1 MKLWEKILTKMGF
14 IILILILIVI
24 MNCSL
29 FVGNYEISFEE
40 YLMFLKKLFGL
51 ESTLSLEKYGMLQ
64 SVIFEI
70 RLPRI
75 VAATIIGASLAISG
89 SAFQA
94 MFVNPLVSPGILGVL
109 SGASFGAALGMVL
122 GWSWFFINLSTF
134 VFGILAVL
142 LALTISFIYTSAK
155 NMIILV
161 LGGIISSS
169 LFSALLSIVKYTAD
183 PYNTLPAITYWLMGS
198 LSFSTS
204 SMVWNLTIPMICG
217 ILILLFFSKYLNA
230 LSLGDEEAKALGV
243 DTLKVKII
251 VILVATF
258 ISALSVILA
267 GIIGWIGLI
276 IPHIARLLFG
286 ADNKIILP
294 ISAILGA
301 IFLLIVD
308 NASRVIFSFEVPIGI
323 VTAIIGIPIFI
334 LVLKNAKRG
343 F

>member
-1 MKLWEKILTKMGF
+1 MNKLTFIFLI
-14 IILILILIVI
+14 IILIVLINI
-24 MNCSL
+24 SL
-29 FVGNYEISFEE
+29 FIGNFQITFDE
-40 YLMFLKKLFGL
+40 YLNFIKVFLGF
-51 ESTLSLEKYGMLQ
+51 ESTLDLKRYEVIK
-64 SVIFEI
+64 SVIFDI

-75 VAATIIGASLAISG
+75 IAAILIGSSLAISG
-89 SAFQA
+89 AAFQA

-109 SGASFGAALGMVL
+109 SGASFGAALGMIMQ
-122 GWSWFFINLSTF
+122 WNWFFINLSTF
-134 VFGILAVL
+134 IFGMIAVL
-142 LALTISFIYTSAK
+142 FALLISFIYSSAK

-169 LFSALLSIVKYTAD
+169 LFSALLSIIKYAAD
-183 PYNTLPAITYWLMGS
+183 PYDTLPAITYWLMGS

-204 SMVWNLTIPMICG
+204 NIVWNLTIPMFLG
-217 ILILLFFSKYLNA
+217 IFLLIFFSKYLNA
-230 LSLGDEEAKALGV
+230 LSLGDEEAKALGI
-243 DTLKVKII
+243 DIKKVKLI
-251 VILVATF
+251 VIITATF

-294 ISAILGA
+294 ISALLGA

-308 NASRVIFSFEVPIGI
+308 NSSRIIFSFEIPIGI

-334 LVLKNAKRG
+334 MVLKNAKRG

>member
-1 MKLWEKILTKMGF
+1 MNKFTFIFFILLL
-14 IILILILIVI
+14 IILI
-24 MNCSL
+24 NCSL
-29 FVGNYEISFEE
+29 FIGNYQISLNE
-40 YLMFLKKLFGL
+40 YIEFIKVYLGFK
-51 ESTLSLEKYGMLQ
+51 SDISLEKYEMLQ

-75 VAATIIGASLAISG
+75 IGAVLIGSSLAISG
-89 SAFQA
+89 ATFQA

-122 GWSWFFINLSTF
+122 GWNWFFINVSTF
-134 VFGILAVL
+134 IFGMGAVIF
-142 LALTISFIYTSAK
+142 ALVISFIYSSAK

-169 LFSALLSIVKYTAD
+169 LFSALLSIVKYAAD

-198 LSFSTS
+198 LAFSTS
-204 SMVWNLTIPMICG
+204 DIVWKLSIPMLLG
-217 ILILLFFSKYLNA
+217 MLTLIFVSKYLNA

-243 DTLKVKII
+243 DTKKVKLVVII
-251 VILVATF
+251 VATL

-294 ISAILGA
+294 ISALLGA
-301 IFLLIVD
+301 IFLLVVD
-308 NASRVIFSFEVPIGI
+308 NLSRIIFTFEIPIGI
-323 VTAIIGIPIFI
+323 VTAILGIPIFI
-334 LVLKNAKRG
+334 IVLKNAKKG

>member
-1 MKLWEKILTKMGF
+1 MNKYLFLILSL
-14 IILILILIVI
+14 IILI
-24 MNCSL
+24 NSSL
-29 FVGNYEISFEE
+29 FIGNYEISFDN
-40 YLMFLKKLFGL
+40 YLNFLKALFSF
-51 ESTLSLEKYGMLQ
+51 ESNLSKEQYDLLK
-64 SVIFEI
+64 SIIFDI

-75 VAATIIGASLAISG
+75 IAAAMIGASLAISG
-89 SAFQA
+89 ASFQA

-122 GWSWFFINLSTF
+122 GWSWFFINISTF
-134 VFGILAVL
+134 IFGFLAVIF
-142 LALTISFIYTSAK
+142 ALFISYIYSSAK

-169 LFSALLSIVKYTAD
+169 LFSALLSILKYSAD
-183 PYNTLPAITYWLMGS
+183 PYDTLPAITYWLMGS

-204 SMVWNLTIPMICG
+204 SIVWNLTIPLILG
-217 ILILLFFSKYLNA
+217 VFILIFLSKYLNA

-243 DTLKVKII
+243 DTKKIKI
-251 VILVATF
+251 VVILVATF

-276 IPHIARLLFG
+276 IPHIVRFLFG
-286 ADNKIILP
+286 ADNKIVLP
-294 ISAILGA
+294 LSAIVGA

-308 NASRVIFSFEVPIGI
+308 NTSRIIFSFEIPIGI
-323 VTAIIGIPIFI
+323 VTSIIGIPIFI
-334 LVLKNAKRG
+334 LILRNAKKG